1 MAISMREVA
10 KLAGVSSA
18 TVSRVINGSN
28 LVTEETAA
36 RIRRIIQ
43 DLNFVPNN
51 SAIYLKHGKSQIYG
65 AIIPDLTNPFFTELV
80 KILEELL
87 VENDREL
94 LVANTDFHP
103 SRLQRSIHRMLLR
116 RVDGVAFLT
125 SELES
130 ASLESL
136 VQNRIPVVT
145 TDHYRTAPGISD
157 VLVDFHGGMAELI
170 RHLKGL
176 GHRQVGF
183 IGGSEGLTT
192 SRVRRESFLDAVVKA
207 GMNSREGW
215 IVGGDYKIGG
225 GVAGMKAILSCE
237 TRPTAVVTANDLT
250 AIGALRMA
258 RDKGLRVPDDISVT
272 GCDDIEMADIVSPP
286 LTTLRISRR
295 KYAEMLFEALR
306 AGEEDLTQPGKVLH
320 LPMKM
325 VVRQSTGPAPVQ
337 KRQSNS
343 TVGSKAAT
351 RRSR

>member
-28 LVTEETAA
+28 LVTEETAV

-94 LVANTDFHP
+94 LIANTDFHP
-103 SRLQRSIHRMLLR
+103 SRLRRSIHRMLLR
-116 RVDGVAFLT
+116 RVDGVAFLS

-145 TDHYRTAPGISD
+145 TDHYRTAPGMSD
-157 VLVDFHGGMAELI
+157 ILVDFHGGMADLI
-170 RHLKGL
+170 RHLKQL
-176 GHRQVGF
+176 GHSQVGF
-183 IGGSEGLTT
+183 IGGSEGLRT
-192 SRVRRESFLDAVVKA
+192 SRVRRESFLDAVVKS
-207 GMNSREGW
+207 GLTSREGW
-215 IVGGDYKIGG
+215 IVSGDYKIAG
-225 GVAGMKAILSCE
+225 GVAGMKAILDCAE
-237 TRPTAVVTANDLT
+237 HPTAVVTANDLT
-250 AIGALRMA
+250 AIGALRIA
-258 RDKGLRVPDDISVT
+258 RDQGIRVPEDISIA
-272 GCDDIEMADIVSPP
+272 GCDDIEMADIVYPP

-295 KYAEMLFEALR
+295 KYAELLFEALR
-306 AGEEDLTQPGKVLH
+306 TGEQDVTQPGKVLR

-325 VVRQSTGPAPVQ
+325 IVRQSTGPAPSP
-337 KRQSNS
+337 KN
-343 TVGSKAAT
+343 
-351 RRSR
+351 RRSPATK